1 MIVHCPGSVRCRLT
15 AVFGLSVTLALVTLS
30 ACGGDSSDNGPT
42 PLLPLDRPSPTHGG
56 PVLYL
61 AAQDNQ
67 FDKDAISAGAN
78 EELSIIVVNNDAAP
92 HNIAIY
98 TSEQAEEEIF
108 VGETFSG
115 PGEVREYYFVAPDE
129 GDYFFRC
136 DVHPTTMTG
145 AFQVD

>member
-1 MIVHCPGSVRCRLT
+1 LT
-15 AVFGLSVTLALVTLS
+15 LLS
-30 ACGGDSSDNGPT
+30 ACGGSSTDDSPT
-42 PLLPLDRPSPTHGG
+42 PFLPANRPSPTHGG

-61 AAQDNQ
+61 SAQDRQ
-67 FDKDAISAGAN
+67 FDKNKISADAN
-78 EELSIIVVNNDAAP
+78 KELSIIVVNNDAAP
-92 HNIAIY
+92 HNVAIY
-98 TSEQAEEEIF
+98 TNEQAEEEIF

-145 AFQVD
+145 QFQVD